1 MSTSRTLRCAVIG
14 VGVGWNH
21 IEGYQTSARADCV
34 AICDA
39 NPAALRERGEKHAI
53 PPSGRFVDYKELLA
67 DPDIDAVSICLPN
80 FLHEPVALEALA
92 RGKHVLCEK
101 PLAVDADAAQRIVD
115 AAKSA
120 GRTLMVCYNHRY
132 RPEIVWLKE
141 QIARGD
147 FGRIYAAKAG
157 WMREG
162 WIPMHGA
169 WFTQK
174 DKSGGGALID
184 LGVHVLDLTLW
195 LMGHPTPVSVSGQT
209 FSKFGAR
216 GRKSWGT
223 AARPGGPGVFDVE
236 DLAAGFVR
244 FADGRAL
251 SIETSWA
258 SHTNAG
264 RDDYSVTLYGE
275 EGGGELSVRNYGQ
288 HDTVTFFT
296 EQGGQP
302 VDLRPKLV
310 AGGGHQL
317 ACEHFVSCIRSG
329 SAPDSP
335 GEQGVVLMKII
346 DALYESA
353 QTGVEVRLQ

>member
-1 MSTSRTLRCAVIG
+1 MSEKTTVGVIG
-14 VGVGWNH
+14 VGVGGAH
-21 IEGYQTSARADCV
+21 ITGYRAMADV
-34 AICDA
+34 DLVGICDT
-39 NPAALRERGEKHAI
+39 NPARLKQVGEQHNI
-53 PPSGRFVDYKELLA
+53 PQDRWFTSVEELLA
-67 DPDIDAVSICLPN
+67 VPGLEAVSVTLPN
-80 FLHEPVALEALA
+80 HLHAPISIQALQA
-92 RGKHVLCEK
+92 GKHVLCEK
-101 PLAVDADAAQRIVD
+101 PLARTAAEAQSIVD
-115 AAKSA
+115 AAAAANKM
-120 GRTLMVCYNHRY
+120 LMVCFNYRY
-132 RPEIVWLKE
+132 RADARWLKALSRDGSMGE
-141 QIARGD
+141 
-147 FGRIYAAKAG
+147 IYFAKAAWQRNVG
-157 WMREG
+157 
-162 WIPMHGA
+162 IPGA
-169 WFTQK
+169 GGWFTQK
-174 DKSGGGALID
+174 ALSGGGPLID